1 MFAKARKQLSRWIY
15 SSGFFRAIAERISG
29 EAIDPDAP
37 LGLRGEQA
45 AALFLKKLGYR
56 IIAHSHRQRLGEIDL
71 IALDVDCLVFVEV
84 KTWQSDAIAD
94 PSEAVDARKQ
104 EKLTRAALIYLKQK
118 KLLDHPARFDVIAV
132 VWPEGLPEPE
142 KITHYAN
149 AFEAIGAGQMYR

>member
-15 SSGFFRAIAERISG
+15 SNGFFLAIAERIGG
-29 EAIDPDAP
+29 ETIAPEAP
-37 LGLRGEQA
+37 LGRRGEQA

-56 IIAHSHRQRLGEIDL
+56 ILAHSHRQRLGEIDL

-84 KTWQSDAIAD
+84 KTWQSDVIAD

-118 KLLDHPARFDVIAV
+118 KLLARPARFDVISV
-132 VWPEGLPEPE
+132 VWPERRSEPE
-142 KITHYAN
+142 KIMHYID
-149 AFEAIGAGQMYR
+149 AFEAVGSGQMYR

>member
-1 MFAKARKQLSRWIY
+1 MFAKARKQISRWIY
-15 SSGFFRAIAERISG
+15 SSGFFRAIAERIGG
-29 EAIDPDAP
+29 ETIDPEAP
-37 LGLRGEQA
+37 LGRRGEQA

-84 KTWQSDAIAD
+84 KTWKSDSIAD

-118 KLLDHPARFDVIAV
+118 KLLDCPARFDVISV
-132 VWPEGLPEPE
+132 VWPEGLTEPE
-142 KITHYAN
+142 KITHYIN
-149 AFEAIGAGQMYR
+149 AFEAVGSGQMYR